1 MSRSEV
7 RDVQKVVGEYMAQR
21 EREIG
26 DTRSPLSPGG
36 REGFGTGGG
45 PTEVLPVQV
54 SEKRIWR

>member
-1 MSRSEV
+1 M